1 MHRTDLFAALLA
13 GSSLVAAPVA
23 AQSSSPYP
31 LFAEQTPLEL
41 RITAPFEDL
50 SNDDEERPE
59 YPAVVELTGADGE
72 QLPLDIE
79 IRIRGNSRVANCSF
93 PPLSL
98 DFPRDGV
105 AGTVFAGQDRIK
117 LVVVCEPRNSRHRD
131 YLAQEFL
138 IYRMLNALTDRSF
151 RVRWAN
157 VEYVYSDNDRRAP
170 FVEPAFLIEEDWEV
184 AERLGMQ
191 VVEAES
197 LSVASLD
204 AGHTALLTAFQY
216 LIGNTDWAVING
228 PPGEL
233 CCHNGKVVANNGEAP
248 YIVLPYDFDN
258 AGLINAEYAFPS
270 DRLPIRSVTQR
281 LYRGFCGMSGE
292 VGGAIAMLEDHRERL
307 LGILDDERLSER
319 GRERAV
325 DFVGDSFEILNDPR
339 DRERRIYA
347 DCRKVD

>member
-1 MHRTDLFAALLA
+1 MHRREISAVALL
-13 GSSLVAAPVA
+13 GSSLFAVPAA
-23 AQSSSPYP
+23 AQLSSAYP
-31 LFAEQTPLEL
+31 LFAEQAPLEL

-50 SNDDEERPE
+50 SDDDEERPE
-59 YPAVVELTGADGE
+59 YPAVVELTGPDGE
-72 QLPLDIE
+72 DLTLDIE

-117 LVVVCEPRNSRHRD
+117 LVVVCKPQNARHRD

-138 IYRMLNALTDRSF
+138 IYRMLNELTDRSF

-170 FVEPAFLIEEDWEV
+170 FIEPAFLIEEDWEV
-184 AERLGMQ
+184 AGRLGMQ

-204 AGHTALLTAFQY
+204 SGHTALLAAFQY
-216 LIGNTDWAVING
+216 LIGNTDWAVIDG

-233 CCHNGKVVANNGEAP
+233 CCHNGKVVAN
-248 YIVLPYDFDN
+248 D
-258 AGLINAEYAFPS
+258 
-270 DRLPIRSVTQR
+270 
-281 LYRGFCGMSGE
+281 
-292 VGGAIAMLEDHRERL
+292 
-307 LGILDDERLSER
+307 
-319 GRERAV
+319 
-325 DFVGDSFEILNDPR
+325 
-339 DRERRIYA
+339 
-347 DCRKVD
+347 